1 MKRNNLIIGI
11 SICSCIII
19 FAQFVLLGGI
29 LKEES
34 HSDLLFILGIEII
47 AIIIVLILWKTLM
60 NMKD

>member
-1 MKRNNLIIGI
+1 MGI

-19 FAQFVLLGGI
+19 FAQFALLVGI

-34 HSDLLFILGIEII
+34 HSDLLFILGIEIVT
-47 AIIIVLILWKTLM
+47 IIMVLILWKTLM